1 MQSISELIR
10 DHCALFGISVHEL
23 ARRTDQSAEN
33 LFGKLKRDN
42 WSVRQ
47 LQQIAE
53 ATDSELRI
61 ILVPK
66 MGRKKG

>member
-1 MQSISELIR
+1 MESISELIR
-10 DHCALFGISVHEL
+10 DHCALLGISVHEL

-47 LQQIAE
+47 LQQIAD

-61 ILVPK
+61 VILPRI
-66 MGRKKG
+66 RKKKG